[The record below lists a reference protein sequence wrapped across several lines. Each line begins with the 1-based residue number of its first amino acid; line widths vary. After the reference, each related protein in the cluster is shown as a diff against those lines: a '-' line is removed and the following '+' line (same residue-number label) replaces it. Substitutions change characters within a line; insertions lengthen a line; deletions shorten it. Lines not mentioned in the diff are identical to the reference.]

1 MKKVILTLF
10 LIVNILTIK
19 AQTKYEYCEL
29 VGMQKGLF
37 SRKLI
42 VAVDYGEGL
51 DWTAL
56 SDTIATPVAKKVEYK
71 NEKVY
76 VTTDKPIYEG
86 KSVQSDDKGKYIWK
100 KTEINQ
106 TINTPITTKVK
117 PKIFESMIDG
127 MNFMGQQGWEFT
139 QAFVVSTNNQSVY
152 HYVLKR
158 VTK

>member
-1 MKKVILTLF
+1 
-10 LIVNILTIK
+10 
-19 AQTKYEYCEL
+19 
-29 VGMQKGLF
+29 MQKGLF

-56 SDTIATPVAKKVEYK
+56 SDTITTPVVKKVEYK

-76 VTTDKPIYEG
+76 VTTDKPTYDG

-100 KTEINQ
+100 KTEINPSAS
-106 TINTPITTKVK
+106 NPVITTKVK

-127 MNFMGQQGWEFT
+127 MNFMGNQGWEFT

-158 VTK
+158 VVKN